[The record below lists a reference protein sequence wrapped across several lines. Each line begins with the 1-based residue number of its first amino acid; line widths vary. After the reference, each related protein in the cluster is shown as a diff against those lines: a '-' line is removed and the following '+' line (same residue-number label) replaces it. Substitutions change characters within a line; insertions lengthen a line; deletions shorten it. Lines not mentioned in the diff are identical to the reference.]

1 MLGVSASGAD
11 GEARQGHAGMADPR
25 RLRPGLRGTGGRGCS
40 GCCSARSPACLPAP
54 PGTPRG
60 CEGGPGSM
68 SGSAR
73 CSWRSALPRP
83 QPRACDQP
91 KNFTAKSAEIAK
103 NCQLSPSR
111 RSLRTDRAHLRGL
124 PGECWAVRF
133 SSQEVWARRLWAS
146 EAPPRRPGRILRES
160 KKCRNFFCLSAKKV
174 THPDANIQAE

>member
-1 MLGVSASGAD
+1 MSRKCWRLTLEVKYGRCAALLGAKSDRSGNLSHAIASG
-11 GEARQGHAGMADPR
+11 GGTLRESAGSTTPPSPTRCSQAGQRM
-25 RLRPGLRGTGGRGCS
+25 RLRE
-40 GCCSARSPACLPAP
+40 A
-54 PGTPRG
+54 
-60 CEGGPGSM
+60 
-68 SGSAR
+68 
-73 CSWRSALPRP
+73 ALPVLP
-83 QPRACDQP
+83 GNVPFGFD

-103 NCQLSPSR
+103 NCQVSPSR

-174 THPDANIQAE
+174 THPDASIQAE